1 MVILTLC
8 LSELLWPV
16 VVIGH
21 VGDCTSE
28 VNLFA
33 VLTHL
38 NRVGANVG
46 RLRDDLSRVL
56 LASEVLLDLNEVS
69 LMFISGFIISLLDLA
84 LILEAFLIS
93 DSDLTFSV
101 FFACQTCDRY
111 FVSVAERVIAR
122 FTEQDTVDRCT
133 FLDGFST
140 DVRWVDHDF
149 FDLTIGIQSRYLN
162 KGSAW

>member
-1 MVILTLC
+1 MILTL
-8 LSELLWPV
+8 LLCKFPWSV
-16 VVIGH
+16 EVISH
-21 VGDCTSE
+21 VGDSASE
-28 VNLFA
+28 EDLLA
-33 VLTHL
+33 DLTVL
-38 NRVGANVG
+38 NRVGSDVW
-46 RLRDDLSRVL
+46 RLRDYLSRVL
-56 LASEVLLDLNEVS
+56 LAPEVLLDLNEVG

-93 DSDLTFSV
+93 DSDLPFTV

-140 DVRWVDHDF
+140 DVGWVDHDF